1 MKVTVTDTKSKS
13 SIAFFTITL
22 PFFFYHTGCMR
33 DVRLNG
39 HSLPLDGQG
48 TEFSTVLERRGVV
61 PGCRSDACS
70 AKPCLSPLYCV
81 DLWRTHEC
89 RWTLSPTRLPTV
101 KSFILCL
108 NVRSLTPGVQ
118 PIRLRWWMRSKVF
131 CIAPH
136 PPAAPP
142 HVVTVAPAWLTPPRT
157 TSAAVQRAS
166 GASGVRS
173 ARSNLSVSP
182 RSARA
187 PS

>member
-1 MKVTVTDTKSKS
+1 
-13 SIAFFTITL
+13 
-22 PFFFYHTGCMR
+22 MR

-39 HSLPLDGQG
+39 HPLPLDGQG

-61 PGCRSDACS
+61 PGCLSDACS

-81 DLWRTHEC
+81 DLWRKA
-89 RWTLSPTRLPTV
+89 RVQVNTLSHTFTLCHTV

-108 NVRSLTPGVQ
+108 NVCSLTPGVQ
-118 PIRLRWWMRSKVF
+118 PIRLRWWMRSQVF
-131 CIAPH
+131 CTAPH

-157 TSAAVQRAS
+157 ISAAVQRAS
-166 GASGVRS
+166 GASCVRS

-182 RSARA
+182 RSAQA